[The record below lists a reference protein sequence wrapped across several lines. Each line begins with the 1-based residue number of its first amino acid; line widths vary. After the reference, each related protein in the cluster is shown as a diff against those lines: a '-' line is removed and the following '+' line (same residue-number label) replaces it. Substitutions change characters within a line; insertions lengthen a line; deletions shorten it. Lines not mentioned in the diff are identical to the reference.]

1 MPSAGSIRGL
11 EVIDEGCVCMNLLT
25 LLRLQMD
32 AFPTTPLPLLLR
44 LVL

>member
-1 MPSAGSIRGL
+1 MPSAGNVWGL

-32 AFPTTPLPLLLR
+32 AFPTTPPLLLLR